1 MNIGIVGSTGYI
13 AQFLIEYFEGCDN
26 IDKVVKVDRSN
37 MADAH
42 LDLQCSE
49 KFDFEALNEISYLI
63 FTAAISGPDMCA
75 DEYERC
81 WNINV
86 IGTKKIISEAIKR
99 NIRVLFFSSDAV
111 FGNIDGYIYNEQSET
126 NAKTPYGLMKKAIE
140 DEFKHYDC
148 FKAIRL
154 SYVASSK
161 DRFVSYC
168 LSCIEKGEV
177 ADVYH
182 PFYRN
187 CIVVSDV
194 VKVVDW
200 MINNWERLPSF
211 VLNVAGTELV
221 SRVRIA
227 DEINRIKDG
236 KLKYTVS
243 VPNGNFYKNRPKIT
257 QMESLYLYDMNILK
271 RESFTTKIQREMEK
285 NKNE

>member
-1 MNIGIVGSTGYI
+1 MDIGIVGSTGYI
-13 AQFLIEYFEGCDN
+13 AQFLIEHFETCSN
-26 IDKVVKVDRSN
+26 IAKVVKFDKSDL
-37 MADAH
+37 ADIY
-42 LDLQCSE
+42 LDLQDCE
-49 KFDFEALNEISYLI
+49 KFNFDLLDGLSYLI

-75 DEYERC
+75 KEYEMC

-86 IGTKKIISEAIKR
+86 IGTTKFISEAIKR

-111 FGNIDGYIYNEQSET
+111 FGDIDGFIYNEKSET
-126 NAKTPYGLMKKAIE
+126 MAKTPYGRMKKAVE
-140 DEFKHYDC
+140 DEFKQSAY

-168 LSCIEKGEV
+168 MSCMEKGEI

-194 VKVVDW
+194 VKVVEW
-200 MINNWERLPSF
+200 MINNWEEFTDF
-211 VLNVAGTELV
+211 VLNVAGNELI

-227 DEINRIKDG
+227 DEINRIKKG
-236 KLKYTVS
+236 KLKYTIS
-243 VPNGNFYKNRPKIT
+243 VPDESFYQNRPSIT

-271 RESFTTKIQREMEK
+271 RESFTTKIQREME
-285 NKNE
+285 NE